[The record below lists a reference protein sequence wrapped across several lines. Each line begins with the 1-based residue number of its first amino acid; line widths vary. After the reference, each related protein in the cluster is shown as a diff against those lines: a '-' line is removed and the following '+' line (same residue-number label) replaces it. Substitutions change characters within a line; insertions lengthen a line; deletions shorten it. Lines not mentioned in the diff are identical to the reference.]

1 MIQCTIRQQCSTPED
16 RPYHALPGTVLQ
28 SCVTAMAVAQTTWA
42 CAAGDLYLAAMDA
55 VNPINPDA
63 LFTIKGADQSVYAF
77 NGGQGF
83 VTDETLVAET
93 QSSNPNAFFR
103 TLLAKSYANQVK
115 LFRL

>member
-1 MIQCTIRQQCSTPED
+1 
-16 RPYHALPGTVLQ
+16 
-28 SCVTAMAVAQTTWA
+28 
-42 CAAGDLYLAAMDA
+42 MDA

-93 QSSNPNAFFR
+93 HSSNPNAFFR
-103 TLLAKSYANQVK
+103 TLLAKSYANQVMLLIFDQTSSLCSATHTRGYVGMLSLENVK
-115 LFRL
+115 LVLVRYRLAFDGIIL